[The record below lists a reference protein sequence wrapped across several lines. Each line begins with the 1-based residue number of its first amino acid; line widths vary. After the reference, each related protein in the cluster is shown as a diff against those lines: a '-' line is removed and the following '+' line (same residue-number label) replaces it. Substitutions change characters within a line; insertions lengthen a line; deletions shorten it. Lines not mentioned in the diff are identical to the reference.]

1 LSRACRQIFKND
13 DDLEALAPFEQ
24 SNNAY
29 SLSTSVMDNKKDN
42 IEMGSIAIETSDAT
56 REEETYQADVGVSPR
71 NQVNSRRSSE
81 ITQASSEV

>member
-1 LSRACRQIFKND
+1 M
-13 DDLEALAPFEQ
+13 E
-24 SNNAY
+24 
-29 SLSTSVMDNKKDN
+29 NKKDN

-81 ITQASSEV
+81 ITQASSEI